1 MIPSGEHLEQVIEAV
16 LLAAQKPMSVD
27 QLFALFDEHEKP
39 SRHDIRTALLQLS
52 ARLDGSAQE
61 LVEVGS
67 GWRLQVRSEYAAWV
81 SRLWEEKPPRYSRA
95 LLETLALVAYRQP
108 ITRGEI
114 EEVRGVSVSTQIIR
128 TLEEREWIRVI
139 GHRDV
144 PGRPSL
150 YATTRQFLDYFNL
163 RTLDELPALAEL
175 PEPETTEWEDD
186 LDRAAREQPLLS
198 SHDESMPDNDN
209 DNDNESDRG
218 EALQPEAERRRADG
232 PSDDDP
238 LLNIPMPEI
247 SSLTFAEIS
256 ARFDPAPDPSEDDS
270 AEASDTGDA
279 QDSEET

>member
-1 MIPSGEHLEQVIEAV
+1 MTPSGEHLEQIIEAV
-16 LLAAQKPMSVD
+16 LLAAQRPMSVE

-39 SRHDIRTALLQLS
+39 SRHDIKTALMQLS
-52 ARLDGSAQE
+52 ARLDASAQE

-67 GWRLQVRSEYAAWV
+67 GWRLHIRSDYAAWV

-175 PEPETTEWEDD
+175 PEPEAQEWEDE
-186 LDRAAREQPLLS
+186 LDRAAREQPPLS
-198 SHDESMPDNDN
+198 GHDEAAHDDKTE
-209 DNDNESDRG
+209 DG
-218 EALQPEAERRRADG
+218 EATHSLSVEQERRRALG

-256 ARFDPAPDPSEDDS
+256 ARFDPSSDLPESDS
-270 AEASDTGDA
+270 SDASDADDA
-279 QDSEET
+279 QASDET

>member
-1 MIPSGEHLEQVIEAV
+1 MTPSGEQLEQIIEAV
-16 LLAAQKPMSVD
+16 LLAAQRPMSVE

-39 SRHDIRTALLQLS
+39 SRHDIRTALLQLA
-52 ARLDGSAQE
+52 ARMDSSAQE

-67 GWRLQVRSEYAAWV
+67 GWRLQIRSDYAAWV

-175 PEPETTEWEDD
+175 PEPEAQEWEDD

-198 SHDESMPDNDN
+198 DHDEPVHDGNA
-209 DNDNESDRG
+209 EAG
-218 EALQPEAERRRADG
+218 EATHSLSVEQERRRALG

-256 ARFDPAPDPSEDDS
+256 ARFDPSPDLPESDS
-270 AEASDTGDA
+270 GDA
-279 QDSEET
+279 LDTDGTESSDET

>member
-1 MIPSGEHLEQVIEAV
+1 MIPSGEHLEQIIEAV
-16 LLAAQKPMSVD
+16 LLAAQRPMSVD
-27 QLFALFDEHEKP
+27 QLLAVFDEHEQP

-52 ARLDGSAQE
+52 ARLDSSAQA

-67 GWRLQVRSEYAAWV
+67 GWRLQVRNEYAVWV

-175 PEPETTEWEDD
+175 PEPEAQEWEDE
-186 LDRAAREQPLLS
+186 LDRAAREQPSLS
-198 SHDESMPDNDN
+198 GHDQPRADEDAQES
-209 DNDNESDRG
+209 E
-218 EALQPEAERRRADG
+218 EAVVTSEEAPRRRADG
-232 PSDDDP
+232 PLDDDP

-256 ARFDPAPDPSEDDS
+256 ARFDPTPDDS
-270 AEASDTGDA
+270 GDALDTGDA
-279 QDSEET
+279 QDADET